1 MNQFTTKGVLHV
13 LMWNYK
19 KFNNVQK
26 TQKNQNTDP
35 AFNSYLLL
43 NGLKKNE
50 KKKDLLLRV
59 DTHWN
64 IKMLRIHQFTP
75 FKICKNVQ
83 ELSNIIQTGKNGRF
97 SVVVSFSD

>member
-1 MNQFTTKGVLHV
+1 MSTKWTNSLQKVYYMYLCEIIRNST
-13 LMWNYK
+13 MYK
-19 KFNNVQK
+19 KHKK
-26 TQKNQNTDP
+26 TQNTDP

-64 IKMLRIHQFTP
+64 IKMLRIHSTS
-75 FKICKNVQ
+75 IYT
-83 ELSNIIQTGKNGRF
+83 I
-97 SVVVSFSD
+97 

>member
-26 TQKNQNTDP
+26 TKKKNQNTDP

-50 KKKDLLLRV
+50 KKKDLLLWV
-59 DTHWN
+59 DTL
-64 IKMLRIHQFTP
+64 KY
-75 FKICKNVQ
+75 K
-83 ELSNIIQTGKNGRF
+83 
-97 SVVVSFSD
+97 DA

>member
-26 TQKNQNTDP
+26 TQKKNQNTDP

-43 NGLKKNE
+43 NGLKKM
-50 KKKDLLLRV
+50 KKKRSA
-59 DTHWN
+59 TSSWY
-64 IKMLRIHQFTP
+64 IEI
-75 FKICKNVQ
+75 
-83 ELSNIIQTGKNGRF
+83 
-97 SVVVSFSD
+97 

>member
-1 MNQFTTKGVLHV
+1 M
-13 LMWNYK
+13 YK
-19 KFNNVQK
+19 KHKK
-26 TQKNQNTDP
+26 TQNTDP

-43 NGLKKNE
+43 NGLKKIE

>member
-26 TQKNQNTDP
+26 TQKKNQNTDP

-59 DTHWN
+59 DTL
-64 IKMLRIHQFTP
+64 KY
-75 FKICKNVQ
+75 K
-83 ELSNIIQTGKNGRF
+83 
-97 SVVVSFSD
+97 DA